1 LAEPCYNTYIDSN
14 KQEQEMNKLIQEMA
28 FVAAQRTGTNL
39 MAIDPKFVQAL
50 AELVAVRCA
59 DIADEADTCREYNAG
74 GEICEAFGLT
84 AE

>member
-1 LAEPCYNTYIDSN
+1 
-14 KQEQEMNKLIQEMA
+14 MNKLIQEMA

-50 AELVAVRCA
+50 AELIAGRCA
-59 DIADEADTCREYNAG
+59 DIADETDVYQTYNTG

>member
-1 LAEPCYNTYIDSN
+1 MNPLIKELAY
-14 KQEQEMNKLIQEMA
+14 
-28 FVAAQRTGTNL
+28 VAAQRTGTNL

-50 AELVAVRCA
+50 AELVAGRCA
-59 DIADEADTCREYNAG
+59 DIADSADVYQTYNIG

>member
-1 LAEPCYNTYIDSN
+1 
-14 KQEQEMNKLIQEMA
+14 MNKLIQEMA
-28 FVAAQRTGTNL
+28 YVAAAQTGVNL

-50 AELVAVRCA
+50 AELVAGRCA
-59 DIADEADTCREYNAG
+59 DIADENDVYQTYNLG

>member
-1 LAEPCYNTYIDSN
+1 
-14 KQEQEMNKLIQEMA
+14 MNKLIQEMA
-28 FVAAQRTGTNL
+28 YVAAARAGVNL

-50 AELVAVRCA
+50 AELVAGRCA
-59 DIADEADTCREYNAG
+59 DIADAADTYQTYNLG

>member
-1 LAEPCYNTYIDSN
+1 
-14 KQEQEMNKLIQEMA
+14 MNKLIQEMA
-28 FVAAQRTGTNL
+28 YVAAARAGVNL

-50 AELVAVRCA
+50 AELVAGRCA
-59 DIADEADTCREYNAG
+59 DIADENDVYQTYNLG

>member
-1 LAEPCYNTYIDSN
+1 
-14 KQEQEMNKLIQEMA
+14 MNKLIQEMA
-28 FVAAQRTGTNL
+28 YIAAQRTGTNL

-50 AELVAVRCA
+50 SELIAGRCA
-59 DIADEADTCREYNAG
+59 DIADEADTCQEYNAG

>member
-1 LAEPCYNTYIDSN
+1 
-14 KQEQEMNKLIQEMA
+14 MNKLIQEMA

-50 AELVAVRCA
+50 SELIAGRCA
-59 DIADEADTCREYNAG
+59 DIADAADIYQTYNLG
-74 GEICEAFGLT
+74 GEICDAFGLT

>member
-1 LAEPCYNTYIDSN
+1 
-14 KQEQEMNKLIQEMA
+14 MNKLIQEMA
-28 FVAAQRTGTNL
+28 YVAAARAGVNL

-50 AELVAVRCA
+50 AELVAGRCA
-59 DIADEADTCREYNAG
+59 DIADENDIYQTYNLG

>member
-1 LAEPCYNTYIDSN
+1 
-14 KQEQEMNKLIQEMA
+14 MNPLIKELA

-50 AELVAVRCA
+50 AELVAGRCA
-59 DIADEADTCREYNAG
+59 DIADEGDTCREYNIG
-74 GEICEAFGLT
+74 GEICESFGLT